1 MTSPPDDASRP
12 ARPVRVA
19 VVNDYELVVAGI
31 GAVLAPYADRVVVV
45 ELAAGLSV
53 LSEVDVVLY
62 DTYAQRQGDGLRAED
77 LVPDGVRLVVFS
89 WNSDAAV
96 VASSLAAGASGY
108 VSKSATAID
117 LVDALER
124 VSSGVVV
131 APPDLAVVEG
141 DVVPADPDHGLDQAQ
156 ELGRW
161 PGDELGLSSR
171 ESEVLALICRGMSN
185 EEITQHAFIGIN
197 TVKTHIRTLYRK
209 IGVARRTQAV
219 MWGLA
224 HGFAPDRAR
233 HVERTD
239 APRA

>member
-1 MTSPPDDASRP
+1 MPSTSSDTT
-12 ARPVRVA
+12 RPVRVA

-45 ELAAGLSV
+45 ELDAGLPV

-62 DTYAQRQGDGLRAED
+62 DTYAQRQGDGVRD
-77 LVPDGVRLVVFS
+77 VVPDGVRLVVFS
-89 WNSDAAV
+89 WNSDAAL

-108 VSKSATAID
+108 VSKGATALD

-124 VSSGVVV
+124 VSAGAVV
-131 APPDLAVVEG
+131 APPEMTVVSG
-141 DVVPADPDHGLDQAQ
+141 DVVPADPDHGLHQTQ

-171 ESEVLALICRGMSN
+171 ESEVLSLICRGLSN
-185 EEITQHAFIGIN
+185 DEITSHAFIGIN

-209 IGVARRTQAV
+209 IGVSRRTQAV
-219 MWGLA
+219 RWGLE
-224 HGFAPDRAR
+224 HGFDPDRSR
-233 HVERTD
+233 RIE
-239 APRA
+239 PRSRVV